1 MEENAITQDI
11 LDAALKLHR
20 RLGPGL
26 LESVCEQLLAID
38 LAKRGHTVE
47 RQKTVSSEY
56 EGVTVENAF
65 RVDMPVDGKTV
76 VELKSAEQ
84 TNPVFLKQVKTYLVL
99 MGLQV
104 GLLVNFGMNHL
115 KDGVVRVVNGWSG
128 PLPSVSSPPL
138 RASAPPREPVFPLP
152 RSVSAPPCG
161 LIPER
166 RLHG

>member
-20 RLGPGL
+20 RFGPGL
-26 LESVCEQLLAID
+26 LESVYKQLLAID

-47 RQKTVSSEY
+47 RQKTVSFEY

-65 RVDMPVDGKTV
+65 RVDMLVDGKIV

-84 TNPVFLKQVKTYLVL
+84 MNPVYLKQVKTYLVL

-115 KDGVVRVVNGWSG
+115 KDGFVRVVNGWSG
-128 PLPSVSSPPL
+128 PLPSVS
-138 RASAPPREPVFPLP
+138 PLP